1 MRIVILGAGVTGSS
15 VAGALASEENDIV
28 VIDFNPLLLD
38 ALKERFDIATVAG
51 NAAHPSVLEQAGVNN
66 ADIVIAVTDSD
77 ETNMLACVIINA
89 LYSRPKTIARVRAID
104 YMKNPKLFDPAGVPV
119 DHVISPEQIVMES
132 IRNLIDF
139 PGVLHVSEY
148 AGGLVR
154 LFSVRVSEDGV
165 LKGKKI
171 NAIKEYFTS
180 GKIRVA
186 AIFRQ
191 GQPQLIN
198 GESIIQTDD
207 EVFLVAPSS
216 EIRRVLKELNKL
228 EDPIKRIIIA
238 GGGHVGKRLALA
250 LENDYQLKI
259 IEKNPNRAQKIATD
273 LNNTVVLLGD
283 CADESLLLDEGIESS
298 DLFCAITDNDG
309 VNIIS
314 AALAKSL
321 GVRKTICLLNHI
333 SYTKLLPGTG
343 IDVAILPNQETLGSI
358 LKHVRRGDVAQVTS
372 LCGGRS
378 EVVEAIAH
386 RGDGSHSVVG
396 LPVSKVKFPPGIV
409 LGALI
414 RNQQVIEIHHDTV
427 FEEDDHVIMFAMD
440 KKLVSNIETTFQPL
454 LVETA

>member
-38 ALKERFDIATVAG
+38 ALKERFDIATVTG
-51 NAAHPSVLEQAGVNN
+51 NAAHPSVLDQAGVKN

-104 YMKNPKLFDPAGVPV
+104 YMKNPKLFEPTGVPV

-139 PGVLHVSEY
+139 PGVLHVSEF
-148 AGGLVR
+148 AHGLVR
-154 LFSVRVSEDGV
+154 LFSVRVTENTF
-165 LKGKKI
+165 LTGKKI
-171 NAIKEYFTS
+171 NELRDRFTT
-180 GKIRVA
+180 GKIRIA

-198 GESIIQTDD
+198 GESVIEADD
-207 EVFLVAPSS
+207 EVFFVAPRK
-216 EIRRVLKELNKL
+216 EVRRVLKELNKI
-228 EDPIKRIIIA
+228 EEPIKRIIIA

-250 LENDYQLKI
+250 LEDEYHVKV
-259 IEKNPNRAQKIATD
+259 IERDPIRAQKISHD
-273 LNNTVVLLGD
+273 LDKSVVLLGD
-283 CADESLLLDEGIESS
+283 CADEALLLDEGIEHT
-298 DLFCAITDNDG
+298 DLFCAITNNDG

-321 GVRKTICLLNHI
+321 GVRKTICLLNHS

-358 LKHVRRGDVAQVTS
+358 LKHVRKGDVAQVTS

-378 EVVEAIAH
+378 EAIEAIAH
-386 RGDGSHSVVG
+386 RGDGSNSVVG
-396 LPVSKVKFPPGIV
+396 LPVSKVNFPTGIV

-414 RNQQVIEIHHDTV
+414 RNHQVIEVHHDTV
-427 FEEDDHVIMFAMD
+427 FEENDHVIMFAMD
-440 KKLVSNIETTFQPL
+440 KKLVTNIEATFQPL
-454 LVETA
+454 